1 MQLLRLD
8 PNAIL
13 RSHPASLENYRV
25 SGMSLTERR
34 AVYSHLTDAITDSAG
49 MTIVQTWEKNCKD
62 QMVDRKLIWY
72 NTMRDNLKSVLS
84 SYTAHV
90 QQCGGSTENHECD
103 MIGNQCPVRADKS
116 VINYFE
122 EDFGYP
128 EGDVY
133 IVNEKAA
140 SISLSTA
147 PENMADPSQLSE
159 DRVKEEKKN
168 VRKLAYQHWNSTFE
182 KEQKEH
188 TEKRAEMQV
197 QIEELER
204 RIEDLKV
211 EETEYAEEHIKLKQE
226 LSSLPRGSPDRLP
239 TMKKVNVCQTQ
250 RANAKR
256 RSEEAIKELE
266 KLKIKFEQGKEF
278 VCSVSKPTW
287 DENGDDTDDDDDN
300 DAQMPSSGNR
310 EIEFRRLSLRNIHAE
325 VDSKRR
331 YSTSVIPSKQ
341 PAKPAGLLAAIQS
354 IGGLKE
360 VDEDIIA
367 KPTNSNTTVKESNSN
382 ESSHAAS
389 TKQERHADDEM
400 EVSVVKLPPVTST
413 KDNGNQLTQYNRKSS
428 REQQPQTYIRKRSG
442 TVEKTMLVSCPP
454 PKEGETH
461 LRHVAS
467 EAEKAKQKAEKDE
480 QLALEKAREA
490 AKKRAEQLQADKEKR
505 LAREAAE
512 REEAAIQERGKQE
525 LIAQQRQEE
534 EQKRKLAKEAE
545 RKKKLEE
552 EQRNKDEVERI
563 RSDKKA
569 TLEAR
574 VQECEN
580 DLKESEDMMLQC
592 KKELKELPR
601 GSKDK
606 LTKMKEINKYQ
617 QKKGEVKRALD
628 VAKEELR
635 FT

>member
-1 MQLLRLD
+1 MICTHDIHYHHDMHLLLTNNNHRFKLLPEAQLTEETTPNGKVLPSSIAKKFKRCNILQLLRLD

-25 SGMSLTERR
+25 SGMALTERR
-34 AVYSHLTDAITDSAG
+34 AVYSHLTDSITDSG
-49 MTIVQTWEKNCKD
+49 LTIAKSWEKNRKD
-62 QMVDRKLIWY
+62 PMVDRKLVWY

-84 SYTAHV
+84 SYNAHV

-103 MIGNQCPVRADKS
+103 MIGNQCPVRADRS

-122 EDFGYP
+122 EDYGYP
-128 EGDVY
+128 AGDVY
-133 IVNEKAA
+133 IVIEKAA
-140 SISLSTA
+140 SISLSAA
-147 PENMADPSQLSE
+147 PENMTDPSQLSE

-168 VRKLAYQHWNSTFE
+168 VRKLAYQEWIKAFA

-197 QIEELER
+197 KIEEVER
-204 RIEDLKV
+204 RIEDLKI
-211 EETEYAEEHIKLKQE
+211 EETEYAEEHTKLKQE

-239 TMKKVNVCQTQ
+239 TMKKVNVAQTQ
-250 RANAKR
+250 RSNAKR

-266 KLKIKFEQGKEF
+266 ELKMNFEQGKEF
-278 VCSVSKPTW
+278 VCSLSKPTW
-287 DENGDDTDDDDDN
+287 DENGDNTDDDDDN

-360 VDEDIIA
+360 VDEDIA
-367 KPTNSNTTVKESNSN
+367 KPKESNSN
-382 ESSHAAS
+382 ESSHAPS
-389 TKQERHADDEM
+389 TKQERHDDNEM
-400 EVSVVKLPPVTST
+400 EVSVVKLSPVTNT
-413 KDNGNQLTQYNRKSS
+413 KDNVSQQTQYNRKSS

-461 LRHVAS
+461 LRHVAT

-480 QLALEKAREA
+480 QLALEKAREQRRELNSYRQIRRKDFEKLQKGRRPQYKRRKNRSLLPNNDN
-490 AKKRAEQLQADKEKR
+490 KK
-505 LAREAAE
+505 
-512 REEAAIQERGKQE
+512 
-525 LIAQQRQEE
+525 
-534 EQKRKLAKEAE
+534 
-545 RKKKLEE
+545 
-552 EQRNKDEVERI
+552 N
-563 RSDKKA
+563 RSA
-569 TLEAR
+569 
-574 VQECEN
+574 N
-580 DLKESEDMMLQC
+580 
-592 KKELKELPR
+592 
-601 GSKDK
+601 
-606 LTKMKEINKYQ
+606 
-617 QKKGEVKRALD
+617 
-628 VAKEELR
+628 
-635 FT
+635 

>member
-1 MQLLRLD
+1 LQLLRLD

-34 AVYSHLTDAITDSAG
+34 AVYSHLTDSIAVDSG
-49 MTIVQTWEKNCKD
+49 MTIVKSWEKNRKD
-62 QMVDRKLIWY
+62 PMVDRKLIWY
-72 NTMRDNLKSVLS
+72 NTMRDNLKSALA
-84 SYTAHV
+84 SYTKHV
-90 QQCGGSTENHECD
+90 KQCGDSTENHECE
-103 MIGNQCPVRADKS
+103 MIGNQCPIRADRS
-116 VINYFE
+116 TINYYE
-122 EDFGYP
+122 EDYGYP

-133 IVNEKAA
+133 IVTEKAA
-140 SISLSTA
+140 SISLSAA

-168 VRKLAYQHWNSTFE
+168 VRKLAYLDWKKAFE

-197 QIEELER
+197 QIEDLER

-211 EETEYAEEHIKLKQE
+211 EETEYAEEHTKLKQE

-256 RSEEAIKELE
+256 RNEEAIKELE
-266 KLKIKFEQGKEF
+266 KLKIKFVQGKEF

-360 VDEDIIA
+360 VDEDIA
-367 KPTNSNTTVKESNSN
+367 KPANSSN
-382 ESSHAAS
+382 ESSHAPS

-400 EVSVVKLPPVTST
+400 EVSVVKLPPDT
-413 KDNGNQLTQYNRKSS
+413 KDNVSQQTQYIRKSS
-428 REQQPQTYIRKRSG
+428 MEQQPQTYIRKRSG
-442 TVEKTMLVSCPP
+442 TVEKTVLVSCPP

-461 LRHVAS
+461 LRHKAID
-467 EAEKAKQKAEKDE
+467 AEKTKQKAEKDK

-490 AKKRAEQLQADKEKR
+490 AKERSEQLQADKEKR
-505 LAREAAE
+505 LARESAE
-512 REEAAIQERGKQE
+512 REEAAIQEKEKQE
-525 LIAQQRQEE
+525 LIAKQRQEE

-552 EQRNKDEVERI
+552 EQRKKDEEERI
-563 RSDKKA
+563 LSDKKA

-606 LTKMKEINKYQ
+606 LSKMKEINKYQ

-635 FT
+635 LLSC

>member
-1 MQLLRLD
+1 
-8 PNAIL
+8 
-13 RSHPASLENYRV
+13 
-25 SGMSLTERR
+25 MSLTERR
-34 AVYSHLTDAITDSAG
+34 AVYSHLTDAITDSGG
-49 MTIVQTWEKNCKD
+49 MTIVQTWEKNRKD

-103 MIGNQCPVRADKS
+103 MIGNQCPVRADRS
-116 VINYFE
+116 FNYE

-256 RSEEAIKELE
+256 RSEEAMKELE
-266 KLKIKFEQGKEF
+266 KLKMNFEQGKEF

-287 DENGDDTDDDDDN
+287 DENGDDTDDDDDD

-360 VDEDIIA
+360 VDEDIA
-367 KPTNSNTTVKESNSN
+367 KPTNSNATVKESNSN
-382 ESSHAAS
+382 ESSHAPS
-389 TKQERHADDEM
+389 TKQERHDDDEM
-400 EVSVVKLPPVTST
+400 EVSVVKLPPVKNT
-413 KDNGNQLTQYNRKSS
+413 KDSGQQAQYNRKSS

-454 PKEGETH
+454 PKSSP
-461 LRHVAS
+461 LRHVAT
-467 EAEKAKQKAEKDE
+467 EAEKAKQKAEKE
-480 QLALEKAREA
+480 KQEALKKAREA
-490 AKKRAEQLQADKEKR
+490 ADERSEQLQAEKESR
-505 LAREAAE
+505 LAQEAAE
-512 REEAAIQERGKQE
+512 REEAAIQEKEKQD
-525 LIAQQRQEE
+525 LIAKQRQEE

-580 DLKESEDMMLQC
+580 DLKQSEDMMLQC

-617 QKKGEVKRALD
+617 QKKGEAKKTLD

-635 FT
+635 LLSC

>member
-1 MQLLRLD
+1 MHLLLTNNNHRFKLLPEAQLTEETTPNGKVLPSSIAKKFKRCNILQLLRLD

-25 SGMSLTERR
+25 SGMALTERR
-34 AVYSHLTDAITDSAG
+34 AVYSHLTDSITDSG
-49 MTIVQTWEKNCKD
+49 LTIAKSWEKNRKD
-62 QMVDRKLIWY
+62 PMVDRKLVWY

-84 SYTAHV
+84 SYNAHV

-103 MIGNQCPVRADKS
+103 MIGNQCPVRADRS

-122 EDFGYP
+122 EDYGYP
-128 EGDVY
+128 AGDVY
-133 IVNEKAA
+133 IVIEKAA
-140 SISLSTA
+140 SISLSAA
-147 PENMADPSQLSE
+147 PENMTDPSQLSE

-168 VRKLAYQHWNSTFE
+168 VRKLAYQEWIKAFA

-197 QIEELER
+197 KIEEVER
-204 RIEDLKV
+204 RIEDLKI
-211 EETEYAEEHIKLKQE
+211 EETEYAEEHTKLKQE

-239 TMKKVNVCQTQ
+239 TMKKVNVAQTQ
-250 RANAKR
+250 RSNAKR

-266 KLKIKFEQGKEF
+266 ELKMNFEQGKEF
-278 VCSVSKPTW
+278 VCSLSKPTW
-287 DENGDDTDDDDDN
+287 DENGDNTDDDDDN

-360 VDEDIIA
+360 VDEDIA
-367 KPTNSNTTVKESNSN
+367 KPKESNSN
-382 ESSHAAS
+382 ESSHAPS
-389 TKQERHADDEM
+389 TKQERHDDNEM
-400 EVSVVKLPPVTST
+400 EVSVVKLSPVTNT
-413 KDNGNQLTQYNRKSS
+413 KDNVSQQTQYNRKSS

-461 LRHVAS
+461 LRHVAT

-480 QLALEKAREA
+480 QLALEKAREQRRELNSYRQIRRKDFEKLQKGRRPQYKRRKNRSLLPNNDN
-490 AKKRAEQLQADKEKR
+490 KK
-505 LAREAAE
+505 
-512 REEAAIQERGKQE
+512 
-525 LIAQQRQEE
+525 
-534 EQKRKLAKEAE
+534 
-545 RKKKLEE
+545 
-552 EQRNKDEVERI
+552 N
-563 RSDKKA
+563 RSA
-569 TLEAR
+569 
-574 VQECEN
+574 N
-580 DLKESEDMMLQC
+580 
-592 KKELKELPR
+592 
-601 GSKDK
+601 
-606 LTKMKEINKYQ
+606 
-617 QKKGEVKRALD
+617 
-628 VAKEELR
+628 
-635 FT
+635 

>member
-34 AVYSHLTDAITDSAG
+34 AVYSHLTDSITDSG
-49 MTIVQTWEKNCKD
+49 MTIVQTWEKNRKD
-62 QMVDRKLIWY
+62 PMVDRKLIWY

-84 SYTAHV
+84 SYNAHV
-90 QQCGGSTENHECD
+90 QQCGGSLENHKCD

-122 EDFGYP
+122 EDYGFP
-128 EGDVY
+128 KGDEY
-133 IVNEKAA
+133 IAIEKAA
-140 SISLSTA
+140 SISLSAA

-159 DRVKEEKKN
+159 ERVKEEKIN
-168 VRKLAYQHWNSTFE
+168 MRKLAYKDWNKAFE

-188 TEKRAEMQV
+188 MEKRAEMQV
-197 QIEELER
+197 KIEELER
-204 RIEDLKV
+204 RIDDLKV
-211 EETEYAEEHIKLKQE
+211 EETEYVEEHTKLKQE

-239 TMKKVNVCQTQ
+239 TMKKVNVAQTQ
-250 RANAKR
+250 RANSN

-266 KLKIKFEQGKEF
+266 ELKMNFEQGKEF
-278 VCSVSKPTW
+278 VCSVSKPKW
-287 DENGDDTDDDDDN
+287 NENGDDTDDDDDD
-300 DAQMPSSGNR
+300 DAQMPSSCNR

-360 VDEDIIA
+360 VDEDIA
-367 KPTNSNTTVKESNSN
+367 KPTNSNTKPNSN
-382 ESSHAAS
+382 ESSHAPS
-389 TKQERHADDEM
+389 TKQERHDDDEM
-400 EVSVVKLPPVTST
+400 EVSAVNLPPVINT
-413 KDNGNQLTQYNRKSS
+413 KDNGKQQTQYNRKSS

-461 LRHVAS
+461 LRHVAT
-467 EAEKAKQKAEKDE
+467 EVEKTKQKSEKDE

-505 LAREAAE
+505 LAKEAAE
-512 REEAAIQERGKQE
+512 REEAARLEKEKQE
-525 LIAQQRQEE
+525 LIAKQRQEE

-552 EQRNKDEVERI
+552 EQRKKDEEERI
-563 RSDKKA
+563 LSDKKA

-606 LTKMKEINKYQ
+606 LSKMKEINRYQ
-617 QKKGEVKRALD
+617 QKKGEAKRALD

-635 FT
+635 LLSC